1 MRDESVPVHRVDGIG
16 QVRVPV
22 RAFGFWTLVLQL
34 HPFFEKDFEVA
45 TMQKELAHFGPGLGP
60 GGFAFR
66 EPFADLSRT
75 FRGFLVQKMKFQK
88 LNVYARVSFIIY
100 ANHAGCHFQ

>member
-1 MRDESVPVHRVDGIG
+1 MEIRFQSCSSYIPAVLDESVPVHRVDGIG
-16 QVRVPV
+16 QVNVPV
-22 RAFGFWTLVLQL
+22 KAFDFWTLVL

-66 EPFADLSRT
+66 KPFADLSRT
-75 FRGFLVQKMKFQK
+75 FRGFLV
-88 LNVYARVSFIIY
+88 
-100 ANHAGCHFQ
+100 